1 MMTSSRRNSP
11 GKHATM
17 SATAIRLRGGTIINI
32 ITALIFFGLLAFGVL
47 WVIKTTGEAGEQY
60 ATGLINAKMRATDVT
75 CQTNLR
81 AIGQSL
87 LAYAVSNESFPN
99 SQQEL
104 VNVCGGSR
112 LFHCPDPN
120 GGEYI
125 YIPGMRGDMP
135 DSSVVVYETKPVHQ
149 GRCNALLLG
158 GQIVSLTPEELQA
171 ALAAT
176 HTRRR

>member
-1 MMTSSRRNSP
+1 MTAYNRQGFSRER
-11 GKHATM
+11 ATM
-17 SATAIRLRGGTIINI
+17 DSATNRSRGDTIINV
-32 ITALIFFGLLAFGVL
+32 LIGVMFLGLLAFGVM
-47 WVIKTTGEAGEQY
+47 WIIKTMGEAGQQY
-60 ATGLINAKMRATDVT
+60 TTGLLNSKMRASDVT

-87 LAYAVSNESFPN
+87 LTYAVSNESFPD

-104 VNVCGGSR
+104 ERLCGSSR

-125 YIPGMRGDMP
+125 YNPGMRGDMP
-135 DSSVVVYETKPVHQ
+135 DTSVVVYEAKPAHQ

-158 GQIVSLTPEELQA
+158 GQIVSLTPAELDA
-171 ALAAT
+171 ALRAT
-176 HTRRR
+176 PIRR